1 MSKSDAQKL
10 EKLLE
15 KVAKL
20 DAKAQ
25 KTYEAKTQK
34 PKQ

>member
-1 MSKSDAQKL
+1 MGKPTPQKL

-25 KTYEAKTQK
+25 KAYDAKTEK
-34 PKQ
+34 PKR